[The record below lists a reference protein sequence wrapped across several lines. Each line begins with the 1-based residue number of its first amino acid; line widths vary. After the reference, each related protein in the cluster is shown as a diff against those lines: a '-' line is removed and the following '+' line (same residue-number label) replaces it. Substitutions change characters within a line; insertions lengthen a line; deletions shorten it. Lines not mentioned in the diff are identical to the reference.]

1 MKPFSYCWFTI
12 LFMLFSLHCNG
23 EGKRMLLTSDIDLRG
38 KVMKFPE
45 NTTLVGSGGK
55 IKNGTVI
62 GNHTKI
68 EWSKAV
74 FSNVTVKGTWN
85 VPKISTAMFADLK
98 GVNALK
104 NVFALAD
111 AGVRN
116 EILIAKG
123 TYTVKALRA
132 YDKCLEV
139 PSNTS
144 VVINGNI
151 RILPN
156 NYVGYAILF
165 VKGENI
171 AISGS
176 GTIMGDKFTHT
187 GKDGEWGMG
196 VRFHEARD
204 ASVRGLTIKDC
215 WGDCIYVG
223 GKSKNI
229 LIEKCALDN
238 GRRQGISVTKADGV
252 TIRQCKITNVSGT
265 APEYGIDLEP
275 NKGDTVQ
282 NVIVENVDIKD
293 CMGGILVFR
302 MSDTEDAKPWAW
314 VERVQIRNCDVSAI
328 QEYPIR
334 LVNCS
339 NVLINGCKLATPDAN
354 PAVHAD
360 KVDGISVTNNAITLK
375 NSVLFRAKN
384 EVRKLAGKKDV
395 SPISIMQSDEQ
406 KVSGNKIIDN

>member
-1 MKPFSYCWFTI
+1 M
-12 LFMLFSLHCNG
+12 
-23 EGKRMLLTSDIDLRG
+23 
-38 KVMKFPE
+38 
-45 NTTLVGSGGK
+45 
-55 IKNGTVI
+55 
-62 GNHTKI
+62 
-68 EWSKAV
+68 
-74 FSNVTVKGTWN
+74 
-85 VPKISTAMFADLK
+85 
-98 GVNALK
+98 
-104 NVFALAD
+104 
-111 AGVRN
+111 
-116 EILIAKG
+116 
-123 TYTVKALRA
+123 
-132 YDKCLEV
+132 
-139 PSNTS
+139 
-144 VVINGNI
+144 
-151 RILPN
+151 
-156 NYVGYAILF
+156 GYAILF

-223 GKSKNI
+223 GNSKNI

-282 NVIVENVDIKD
+282 KVIVENVDIKD

-339 NVLINGCKLATPDAN
+339 DVLINGCKLATPDAN

-384 EVRKLAGKKDV
+384 EVRRLAGKKDV